1 MLKKTLFNVARVVIL
16 AFLIFTI
23 KPLVATRPL
32 DDKKASNA
40 AKKMS
45 YQENRAATP
54 PSGPN
59 SCTYI
64 PGSPG
69 NGHCP

>member
-1 MLKKTLFNVARVVIL
+1 MWKKTLFNVAKVVIL
-16 AFLIFTI
+16 ALLILTI

-40 AKKMS
+40 AKMS
-45 YQENRAATP
+45 FQEDRAAVP

-59 SCTYI
+59 PWTHI
-64 PGSPG
+64 PGPG
-69 NGHCP
+69 NGH

>member
-1 MLKKTLFNVARVVIL
+1 MWKKTLFIAAKVVIL

-23 KPLVATRPL
+23 KPLGATRPL
-32 DDKKASNA
+32 NDKKTSND

-45 YQENRAATP
+45 FKENRAAVP

-59 SCTYI
+59 PCTYI
-64 PGSPG
+64 PRPG
-69 NGHCP
+69 NGYCHK